1 MNWFADTSFFCALYR
16 KEIWTEEAIFFSE
29 LLHGEIVL
37 SSLVGFEFRQ
47 AIRLQVRQ
55 NLADRTSGIS
65 KEEATRVLSLFQRD
79 TQTGLFRLL
88 MPNWPEVHTTAEILS
103 AKHTENGGFRFADI
117 LHVATALQL
126 GCEGFLTFDSDQ
138 QVLARLEGLRLPES

>member
-1 MNWFADTSFFCALYR
+1 M
-16 KEIWTEEAIFFSE
+16 
-29 LLHGEIVL
+29 L

-55 NLADRTSGIS
+55 NVADRSLGIS
-65 KEEATRVLSLFQRD
+65 KEEGTRVLSLFQRD
-79 TQTGLFRLL
+79 TQTGLFRFL

-103 AKHTENGGFRFADI
+103 AKHTENGGFRLADI

-126 GCEGFLTFDSDQ
+126 GCEGILTFDSDQ
-138 QVLARLEGLRLPES
+138 RVLARLEGLSLPER